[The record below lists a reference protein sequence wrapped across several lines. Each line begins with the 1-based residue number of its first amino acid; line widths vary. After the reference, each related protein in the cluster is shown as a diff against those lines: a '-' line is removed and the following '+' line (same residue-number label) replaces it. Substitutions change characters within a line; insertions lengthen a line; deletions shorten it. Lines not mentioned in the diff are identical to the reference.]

1 MSAFGINFDQM
12 FNDLGGYIAGGFSTA
27 ASELA
32 TDVGK
37 PITEGFSVFGLKI
50 DSAFGNITGSI
61 GAGFEYVESAASFAA
76 NVSVD
81 LIEFAIHIIKQL
93 IKLLPDIR
101 NLIKVA
107 VKILKYGVE
116 TTKIMLLIAPLI
128 LIFYFSVYLI
138 QVFQNKY

>member
-12 FNDLGGYIAGGFSTA
+12 FNDLGGYITGGFSTA

-32 TDVGK
+32 TDIGK
-37 PITEGFSVFGLKI
+37 PLTEGFDIFGLKI

-76 NVSVD
+76 NISID
-81 LIEFAIHIIKQL
+81 IIQFAIHVIKQL

-101 NLIKVA
+101 DLIKVA
-107 VKILKYGVE
+107 VKLLKYGVE
-116 TTKIMLLIAPLI
+116 TTKIMLLIAPVI
-128 LIFYFSVYLI
+128 LIFYFAVYLI

>member
-12 FNDLGGYIAGGFSTA
+12 FNDLGGFIAGGFATA
-27 ASELA
+27 SSELA
-32 TDVGK
+32 ADVTK
-37 PITEGFSVFGLKI
+37 PISEGVNVFGLKI

-76 NVSVD
+76 NVSID

-101 NLIKVA
+101 DLIKVA
-107 VKILKYGVE
+107 VKLMKYGVE
-116 TTKIMLLIAPLI
+116 TTKIMLLIAPVL
-128 LIFYFSVYLI
+128 LIFYFAVYLI